1 MGTLSWYNAG
11 KGWGRLGNV
20 GESGLRLREVA
31 ACWAGDRIDR
41 GKTWGVRAGEGW
53 GKTRLG
59 LRKN

>member
-1 MGTLSWYNAG
+1 M
-11 KGWGRLGNV
+11 
-20 GESGLRLREVA
+20 RLREVA

-53 GKTRLG
+53 GKTKLG